1 MLLRFIVM
9 VSMALAA
16 IVGLPLGIFESAHWL
31 WVYPLLTVGFILI
44 GALIG
49 YVYLLIMCKA
59 VKLDVEQERDDPRYR
74 RMVELYLDSVL
85 PVVRVGVKTKGLN
98 KVPKDGRF
106 LLVCNHCNDA
116 DPLVILREL
125 SGHQLAFISKK
136 ENREMFIIGP
146 LMHKLM
152 CQMIDRENDREAL
165 KTILKCIRL
174 LKEDQVSIA
183 VFPEGHISVPDRKLH
198 RFRPGVFKIAQKAE
212 VPIVVCTLKNTRTLV
227 SNVQHL
233 RPTNVELTVVDVIE
247 PEKIKGVPTTE
258 LAEQIY
264 RMMAEDL
271 GPENVAEEAK

>member
-49 YVYLLIMCKA
+49 YAYLLIMCKA

-183 VFPEGHISVPDRKLH
+183 VFPEGRISMPDRKLH
-198 RFRPGVFKIAQKAE
+198 RFRAGVFKIAQKAE
-212 VPIVVCTLKNTRTLV
+212 VPIVVCTLKNTRELI
-227 SNVQHL
+227 SNVKHL
-233 RPTNVELTVVDVIE
+233 RPTNVELTVVDVLE
-247 PEKIKGVPTTE
+247 PEQFKGVPTSE

-264 RMMAEDL
+264 LMMAQDL